1 MDYSEFLRRIG
12 ADPHDPDQELLRARQ
27 SDIKFEQ
34 AALDAERLET
44 KLQRAVQLPA
54 PEGLIEQLQ
63 QISQTE
69 QSTSEPSR
77 RWRHLAVAAG
87 LLIAVGAAGIS
98 WNLNHS
104 WESVDEYVAQHY
116 RHDGDSVLRKAG
128 ENSDTDVQ
136 ALFARF
142 DVVAE
147 TELAE
152 EISLIKYCPTPDG
165 KGIHMVLNTAQGPVT
180 VIYMPETDVQDH
192 QGVNFDRM
200 KALYVDLEKGS
211 AIIIGNQQQP
221 IESLYALVQR
231 SIVPNNGKA

>member
-12 ADPHDPDQELLRARQ
+12 ADPHDQDQALLRARQ
-27 SDIKFEQ
+27 SDDKFEQ
-34 AALDAERLET
+34 AALDAERLES
-44 KLQRAVQLPA
+44 KLLRAVQLPA

-63 QISQTE
+63 RISQTE
-69 QSTSEPSR
+69 QSPSEPAR

-128 ENSDTDVQ
+128 EHPDTDVQ

-147 TELAE
+147 AELAE

-165 KGIHMVLNTAQGPVT
+165 KGIHLVLNTAQGPVT
-180 VIYMPETDVQDH
+180 VIYMPETDVQDQHATPGRTVRGYSHH
-192 QGVNFDRM
+192 QGSN
-200 KALYVDLEKGS
+200 LHHT
-211 AIIIGNQQQP
+211 
-221 IESLYALVQR
+221 
-231 SIVPNNGKA
+231 